1 MKLREMPNT
10 VVHCKT
16 REEYDRLMQIYE
28 EAGWSWSIGQIR
40 PHEGFEEWSEGG
52 KYQLYITVKNIWD
65 RRSSYEFAKTLS
77 LSDFLREQGID
88 QLKPED
94 LSPGDWVEVV
104 KGWKEPHSRCSAGMH
119 SFEKGELYKIEEI
132 GHVSAFPFAV
142 ATPHGL
148 IDFGKSDLSKLR
160 KCSPPE
166 EKKGMVW
173 TRTVMWDDFKA
184 EYDGPKYASTSS
196 QPPSMSIVDAYR
208 NSGLNPEERVLRKAG
223 VKDSCGK
230 LTCDGEKL
238 LLAMLADKF
247 KADLAKEAK
256 RFLKSKKSDEDDE

>member
-104 KGWKEPHSRCSAGMH
+104 EDFSYGGCRHKYK
-119 SFEKGELYKIEEI
+119 KGEKYQVKECGIELWLKHPNGSSCWITE
-132 GHVSAFPFAV
+132 GNEA
-142 ATPHGL
+142 
-148 IDFGKSDLSKLR
+148 KLR

-166 EKKGMVW
+166 DKKPFWKRSVTAGESFPVAQPDLIQW
-173 TRTVMWDDFKA
+173 TLADYNF
-184 EYDGPKYASTSS
+184 YTSS
-196 QPPSMSIVDAYR
+196 QPSPMSLVDAYR

-247 KADLAKEAK
+247 KTDLAKEAK
-256 RFLKSKKSDEDDE
+256 RFLKLKKSDEDDE